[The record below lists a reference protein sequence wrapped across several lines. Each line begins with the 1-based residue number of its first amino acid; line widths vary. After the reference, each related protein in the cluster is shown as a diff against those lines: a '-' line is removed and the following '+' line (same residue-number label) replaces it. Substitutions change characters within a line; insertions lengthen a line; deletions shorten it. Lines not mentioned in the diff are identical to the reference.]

1 MEIKINFDENKF
13 INNIIDYYIKNENK
27 NENYSLI
34 FDIFF
39 VEMIKMYDCK
49 VLLDYYCTS
58 EEIEDAKYRFKD
70 NYIELKL
77 SLILYH
83 KFINALI
90 DNKILFLY

>member
-1 MEIKINFDENKF
+1 
-13 INNIIDYYIKNENK
+13 
-27 NENYSLI
+27 
-34 FDIFF
+34 
-39 VEMIKMYDCK
+39 MYDCK

-90 DNKILFLY
+90 DKKYFCINI